1 MSTVRQLL
9 QNRDPQVWTAKPDTT
24 MFEALQLMAAKDVG
38 ALPVVQG
45 AKLVGILSER
55 DYARKGILA
64 GKASKNTAVRELMTK
79 DVIVVHPDHSV
90 DRCMA
95 LMMRHKIRHLPVLN
109 EQQTLVGIVS
119 IRDVVR
125 VIIENQRSTIE
136 RLEGRGLGELLDQ
149 A

>member
-1 MSTVRQLL
+1 MNTVRQLL
-9 QNRDPQVWTAKPDTT
+9 QSRDPQVWTAKPDTT

-109 EQQTLVGIVS
+109 EQQMLVGIVS

>member
-1 MSTVRQLL
+1 MTTVRQLL
-9 QNRDPQVWTAKPDTT
+9 QNRDPQVWTTKPDAT

-64 GKASKNTAVRELMTK
+64 GKASKNTAVRELMTQ

-95 LMMRHKIRHLPVLN
+95 LMMRHRIRHLPVLN